1 MKRLYYNAHTLPI
14 LDYCCAI
21 LGKEIKEEI
30 IKLFKLQMRAIKLIH
45 NKSNIK
51 LTDKVLKDMTC
62 HSFYDRCKYHASV
75 SVLKSINKLAPK
87 YVSDILIVSNN
98 KITI

>member
-1 MKRLYYNAHTLPI
+1 MKILYYNAYTLAI

-45 NKSNIK
+45 NNI
-51 LTDKVLKDMTC
+51 
-62 HSFYDRCKYHASV
+62 
-75 SVLKSINKLAPK
+75 N
-87 YVSDILIVSNN
+87 
-98 KITI
+98 